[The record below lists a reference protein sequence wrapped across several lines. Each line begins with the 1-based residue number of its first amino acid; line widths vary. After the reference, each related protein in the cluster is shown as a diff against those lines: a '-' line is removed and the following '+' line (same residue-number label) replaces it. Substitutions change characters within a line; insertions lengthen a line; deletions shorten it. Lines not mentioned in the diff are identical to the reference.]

1 MLNPDLGGAS
11 DWLKENSLAA
21 QPISAHHQYGISVLV
36 TQMSDRL
43 KWRPAKCRLFSQA
56 KKVNSG
62 CILFAFPPSI
72 AKSELGGRQGSNA
85 CTIIS
90 VKFGTYYF
98 NYKLDVSLLW
108 NEFSQLWTGALISA
122 VCDGNAIYMMTSLV
136 TLQYF

>member
-1 MLNPDLGGAS
+1 MEFLCLLLRCQTGSSGDL
-11 DWLKENSLAA
+11 
-21 QPISAHHQYGISVLV
+21 
-36 TQMSDRL
+36 T
-43 KWRPAKCRLFSQA
+43 KCWLFSQA

-108 NEFSQLWTGALISA
+108 NELPQLWTGALINA

>member
-1 MLNPDLGGAS
+1 MEFLCLLLRCQTGSSGDL
-11 DWLKENSLAA
+11 
-21 QPISAHHQYGISVLV
+21 
-36 TQMSDRL
+36 
-43 KWRPAKCRLFSQA
+43 AKCQLFSQA

-90 VKFGTYYF
+90 VKFGTYYNF
-98 NYKLDVSLLW
+98 NCKLDVSLLW
-108 NEFSQLWTGALISA
+108 NELPQLWTGALINA

>member
-1 MLNPDLGGAS
+1 MEFLCVLLRCQTGSSGDL
-11 DWLKENSLAA
+11 
-21 QPISAHHQYGISVLV
+21 
-36 TQMSDRL
+36 
-43 KWRPAKCRLFSQA
+43 AKCRLFSQA

-72 AKSELGGRQGSNA
+72 AKSQLGGRQGSNA
-85 CTIIS
+85 CIIIS

-108 NEFSQLWTGALISA
+108 NELPQLWTGALINA